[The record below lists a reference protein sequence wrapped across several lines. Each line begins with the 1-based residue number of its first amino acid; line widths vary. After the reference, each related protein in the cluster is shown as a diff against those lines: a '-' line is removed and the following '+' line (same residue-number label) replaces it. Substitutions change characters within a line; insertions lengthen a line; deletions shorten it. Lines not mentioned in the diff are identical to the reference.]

1 MNFSLEEVKNHFS
14 GVFEKMRTNNYETK
28 ETMNA
33 EFNKLQTKVINSIKN
48 VKQVCSDWFTKTE
61 MNVEENKI
69 RQHVLEDKYSEWTR
83 IVIEPQSMND
93 ARLFSVEARVA
104 EEEEIRVFEHE
115 FIRDLMKKLVYS
127 LEQ

>member
-1 MNFSLEEVKNHFS
+1 MN
-14 GVFEKMRTNNYETK
+14 G
-28 ETMNA
+28 
-33 EFNKLQTKVINSIKN
+33 EFNRLQSKVINSIKH

-93 ARLFSVEARVA
+93 ARLFSVETRVA